1 MTAIR
6 TIAAALSAAVLSA
19 CGSTQVV
26 QHGNK
31 ASMTSIRTPD
41 ALIDCVHSNAKD
53 MNNIMIGLILKRA
66 TTADGHP
73 RLVVDRVL
81 NTFAVVDAEPV
92 SGGGSRAT
100 VHFGVAGIA
109 PDYYL
114 RQLTQ
119 GCA

>member
-1 MTAIR
+1 MNIR
-6 TIAAALSAAVLSA
+6 TSIAILSVAVLSAA

-26 QHGNK
+26 QHGTK
-31 ASMTSIRTPD
+31 ASMTSSRTPE

-73 RLVVDRVL
+73 RLIVDRVM
-81 NTFAVVDAEPV
+81 NTFAVVDAEPTT
-92 SGGGSRAT
+92 GNGSRAT

-109 PDYYL
+109 PDYYM

>member
-1 MTAIR
+1 MEYSSSFHKLWLAGGTRSQAP
-6 TIAAALSAAVLSA
+6 TVM
-19 CGSTQVV
+19 
-26 QHGNK
+26 

-66 TTADGHP
+66 TTANGHP

-81 NTFAVVDAEPV
+81 NTFAVVDAEPI

-100 VHFGVAGIA
+100 VHFGVASIA